1 MLPENIFINLKFC
14 FSIWSMNR
22 ILEPDLFLINFDRNS
37 SWNLSYDFSSLIRV
51 CLSNINASTS
61 TWCQLYLFQSGKI
74 IEESNHFNDFYP
86 FWNFIC
92 ILFLQTFTS
101 CHLITKMPLLFSW
114 TFSNRHNHSLSITKL
129 KNKSITSG
137 APKCFSLITNT
148 SDPCNLHFFDKLLVY
163 HNDMFFCGSKMFS
176 VKFIFGS
183 SALSFHALAT
193 GWTKFSIFIF

>member
-1 MLPENIFINLKFC
+1 MPAHQPGASCI
-14 FSIWSMNR
+14 FSILARSSKKVI
-22 ILEPDLFLINFDRNS
+22 IL
-37 SWNLSYDFSSLIRV
+37 
-51 CLSNINASTS
+51 
-61 TWCQLYLFQSGKI
+61 
-74 IEESNHFNDFYP
+74 NDFYP
-86 FWNFIC
+86 FSNFIC

-176 VKFIFGS
+176 VKFILGS
-183 SALSFHALAT
+183 SALSFGALAT
-193 GWTKFSIFIF
+193 GWTNISFSFLHINLSFLIFK